1 MQAHYVDGYGRS
13 GSTSLGRV
21 LAAELGALCVG
32 EITNLARPEFV
43 RRATC
48 SCGGRPGAGA
58 PSGAPSTRVSRLRPD
73 PPSCRQSRGPRGGG
87 GSRSPAPVL
96 RGLVRQRRFSAV
108 HPTVPFDVAV
118 RVIAEEAGGS
128 IVDTSKT
135 ARLTANRP
143 RLLAAAG
150 FEVVQHLSTR
160 PLPDVVRSHRAARS
174 RQEPRPARGGA
185 PRSIVTFGVA
195 TSRLAARWCA
205 LSLRRPLDIR
215 SLGDSVART
224 SVFGEVAGRE
234 HVIAGNRD
242 RHQGG

>member
-1 MQAHYVDGYGRS
+1 M
-13 GSTSLGRV
+13 L
-21 LAAELGALCVG
+21 
-32 EITNLARPEFV
+32 
-43 RRATC
+43 RR
-48 SCGGRPGAGA
+48 
-58 PSGAPSTRVSRLRPD
+58 
-73 PPSCRQSRGPRGGG
+73 
-87 GSRSPAPVL
+87 
-96 RGLVRQRRFSAV
+96 LVRQRRFSAA
-108 HPTVPFDVAV
+108 HPRVPFDVAV

-128 IVDTSKT
+128 VVDTSKT

-174 RQEPRPARGGA
+174 RQGRPGSWW
-185 PRSIVTFGVA
+185 RSALIVTFGVA

-205 LSLRRPLDIR
+205 LSLRRPLDTR